1 MTGDSAAARAFGYL
15 RKVDA
20 LVCEEVVLSALEDA
34 GALVLRNRRYTGDGG
49 IDGRCWL
56 PGCGFGLHAVQVKRY
71 DSAITPSHVADLGD
85 LVVRQ
90 RHAGGLFIHCGRTG
104 PASYAALRGTGLVLI
119 SGEGLLRL
127 LVARELPVRHLAGS
141 RSTSPVARQVRT
153 VAPAGILTRKSDKH
167 RAEAP

>member
-15 RKVDA
+15 RKVDP

-71 DSAITPSHVADLGD
+71 DSAITPSHVANLGD

-90 RHAGGLFIHCGRTG
+90 RHAGGLFVHCGRTG
-104 PASYAALRGTGLVLI
+104 PASYAALRGTGLLLV
-119 SGEGLLRL
+119 SGEGLVRL
-127 LVARELPVRHLAGS
+127 LVGRELPVRRLAGS
-141 RSTSPVARQVRT
+141 RSSSPATRQVRK
-153 VAPAGILTRKSDKH
+153 VAPAAIQTRKSDKY
-167 RAEAP
+167 RVEAP